1 MEFNVLYVVIFCYF
15 IEGKVFKYFVEY
27 GVVYVMVFEELFF
40 KGQFDDFVIWNV
52 YKMEVI
58 KQ

>member
-1 MEFNVLYVVIFCYF
+1 MEFYVLYVVIFCYF
-15 IEGKVFKYFVEY
+15 IESKVFKNFVEY
-27 GVVYVMVFEELFF
+27 GVVYVIVLEELFF

-52 YKMEVI
+52 YKMEDI